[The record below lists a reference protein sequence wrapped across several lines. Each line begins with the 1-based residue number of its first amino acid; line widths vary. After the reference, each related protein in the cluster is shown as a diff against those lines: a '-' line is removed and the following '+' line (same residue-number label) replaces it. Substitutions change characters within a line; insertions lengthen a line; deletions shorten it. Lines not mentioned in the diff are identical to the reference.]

1 MRKKQLFALLMAGA
15 LSVGMAPTATFAAD
29 AAAETSAEG
38 ELDSA
43 DTEEPSEDPA
53 ETPEEPAEDPTE
65 TPEDPA
71 EEWLGSWINL
81 LK

>member
-29 AAAETSAEG
+29 TAAETSAEGELEG

-43 DTEEPSEDPA
+43 DTEEPSEIRLKLLGTSRRSSRDSGDPV
-53 ETPEEPAEDPTE
+53 
-65 TPEDPA
+65 
-71 EEWLGSWINL
+71 SKNSCRNNS
-81 LK
+81 

>member
-43 DTEEPSEDPA
+43 DTEEPS
-53 ETPEEPAEDPTE
+53 
-65 TPEDPA
+65 
-71 EEWLGSWINL
+71 
-81 LK
+81 